1 MADYPFQRDLYKIVI
16 EMTESNE
23 RHEKLI
29 TAPDF
34 IAAVKY
40 AEGSILGSDGC
51 MEVVCVTKVDAV
63 LNDFYENVEARI
75 EEKWLKRLKERENKI
90 SE

>member
-1 MADYPFQRDLYKIVI
+1 MSDYPFQRDLYKIII
-16 EMTESNE
+16 EINNE

-40 AEGSILGSDGC
+40 AEGSISGFGNQ
-51 MEVVCVTKVDAV
+51 MEVVCVTKVDTV
-63 LNDFYENVEARI
+63 LNDFYENVESLI
-75 EEKWLKRLKERENKI
+75 EEKWQARLKERENKFN
-90 SE
+90 E